1 MWHVKLSEPGY
12 RLPISPIEWELDP
25 VTNERTGR
33 WRRRQFYLQPGV
45 KRDERPLS
53 ERLPVFGDLGA
64 RIRNEES

>member
-45 KRDERPLS
+45 RDDRRPLS
-53 ERLPVFGDLGA
+53 ERTACEFRQGVP
-64 RIRNEES
+64 R